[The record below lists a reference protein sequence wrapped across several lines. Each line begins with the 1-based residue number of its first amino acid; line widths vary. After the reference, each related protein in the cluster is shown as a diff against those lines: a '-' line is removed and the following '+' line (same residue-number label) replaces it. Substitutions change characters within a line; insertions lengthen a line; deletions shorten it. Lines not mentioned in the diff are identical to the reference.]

1 MFTCEVTSQLS
12 RNHTGTN
19 STSFTIRTLKES
31 KFYLYINKLE
41 SGPVSELV
49 ISHINES
56 SGQMSWM
63 PPVILN
69 GVIIIANFSC
79 SNDQYC

>member
-1 MFTCEVTSQLS
+1 M
-12 RNHTGTN
+12 
-19 STSFTIRTLKES
+19 
-31 KFYLYINKLE
+31 YINKLE

-56 SGQMSWM
+56 SGQISWM

-69 GVIIIANFSC
+69 GVIIIATFSC
-79 SNDQYC
+79 SNSQYC